1 MELMKQIPSQATII
15 LGAEIH
21 LSTTKH
27 ASIRQQQN
35 LF

>member
-1 MELMKQIPSQATII
+1 MEFMKQIPSQATII

-21 LSTTKH
+21 LPTPKQ